1 MEHEQLLENLV
12 EHYILT
18 ASDLGGIAIK
28 EALNR
33 AGVKA
38 DEVDE
43 VIIGTV
49 LQAGQG
55 QIPSRQA
62 ARKAGIPWS
71 RKTETINKV
80 CASGM
85 RSVTLGDQLIRLV
98 MKK

>member
-1 MEHEQLLENLV
+1 MERTVIVRRGTYTIRKIWWSTISH
-12 EHYILT
+12 LT

-62 ARKAGIPWS
+62 ATKAGLPW
-71 RKTETINKV
+71 
-80 CASGM
+80 
-85 RSVTLGDQLIRLV
+85 
-98 MKK
+98 